1 MRIAAVDISV
11 DDKLHCLQALVFLS
25 SWQRLLSMEIILAA
39 HLPQD
44 SLLSVTVKGGWEHI
58 LTKKK
63 RKNHPKV
70 LQEMPRLPTKPLKP
84 FGATLKT
91 EVKIKGIKIISI
103 Y

>member
-11 DDKLHCLQALVFLS
+11 DDKLHCLQALMFLS

-44 SLLSVTVKGGWEHI
+44 SLLSVTVEAGWEHM

-63 RKNHPKV
+63 KKEEP
-70 LQEMPRLPTKPLKP
+70 P
-84 FGATLKT
+84 
-91 EVKIKGIKIISI
+91 
-103 Y
+103 